1 MLTYASTTVDIHTC
15 INSLTWRN
23 RDCNCWIAP
32 ITHTGLH
39 DTPASSFRSTG
50 SNDNGLVLC
59 MHIQI
64 ARSSRMS
71 PRRLTEHM
79 LHRSLATAVC
89 CVWMLMAL
97 LRSSAVVHAT
107 CSRRIPVRQYTRR
120 VSAWRASYPV
130 VDQVPCIMS
139 SPAAQPAMQP
149 AASAVPWQ
157 QCWIQ
162 QDMSRAC
169 EVVLPDSIRVQS
181 RVLLPVLAA
190 NLVPM
195 PQGLPHLSRLT
206 TAVKVQLM
214 QLLVTAAQH
223 PEQTEQLLA
232 AALDAIMGHAQSSC
246 QKVRLTETSPSDAFT
261 AQP

>member
-1 MLTYASTTVDIHTC
+1 
-15 INSLTWRN
+15 
-23 RDCNCWIAP
+23 
-32 ITHTGLH
+32 
-39 DTPASSFRSTG
+39 
-50 SNDNGLVLC
+50 
-59 MHIQI
+59 
-64 ARSSRMS
+64 
-71 PRRLTEHM
+71 
-79 LHRSLATAVC
+79 
-89 CVWMLMAL
+89 MAL

-107 CSRRIPVRQYTRR
+107 CSPRIPIRQYTRR

-214 QLLVTAAQH
+214 QLLVTAAQR

-232 AALDAIMGHAQSSC
+232 AALDAIMEHAQSSC
-246 QKVRLTETSPSDAFT
+246 QKVRLTETSPNDTFDAHPLETRPSRHFYVPLHVHAVHVPPVQCHT
-261 AQP
+261 TLSTVLRCVQHAASAGRPQDSS